1 MRIDGGALMRP
12 WIIVLTSAICAIVA
26 AAALVRPELP
36 HSTSSGLWVVVR
48 PHIPML
54 AVAAFGIYA
63 LCAMLLTTGAL
74 VAETL
79 FVRHRFERSSAHRM
93 RTRGDWPA
101 ALGSIGLHRLA
112 SGLLTET
119 AQSAGE
125 DATVLLTGRFHP
137 GSARGE
143 IGRLHY
149 LWLARSHFFSAVIV
163 LTALAGLGLA
173 QDHGSVPSALGTIPT
188 ISAILI
194 LAGLI
199 LLAILGRIALDV
211 SAEPLI
217 EAISQVPAEPP
228 EVMLLR
234 RAGELTEV
242 TRAVGATYDG
252 IPKPT
257 LQLPERLEATIE
269 EGHRALLDAVRHLV
283 ATTDALGTTLRS
295 SINALNSTI
304 STSITPL
311 QLIAERDRAA
321 PGLPDLQRAVE
332 ALTAVLERLTT
343 TSAIGEEPSHDT
355 AIARS
360 GPREPGLARE
370 LRQLLQ
376 EIGEM
381 R

>member
-1 MRIDGGALMRP
+1 MRP
-12 WIIVLTSAICAIVA
+12 WIIVLTSAICAILA
-26 AAALVRPELP
+26 AAALVEPEVT
-36 HSTSSGLWVVVR
+36 HSTSSDLWVVVR

-93 RTRGDWPA
+93 QTRGDWPVG
-101 ALGSIGLHRLA
+101 LGSIGLHRLA
-112 SGLLTET
+112 SGLITGT
-119 AQSAGE
+119 TQSAAE
-125 DATVLLTGRFHP
+125 NPTALFMGRFHSS
-137 GSARGE
+137 SARGE

-173 QDHGSVPSALGTIPT
+173 QDHGSVPSALGAIPT

-199 LLAILGRIALDV
+199 LLVILGRIALDV
-211 SAEPLI
+211 AAEPLI
-217 EAISQVPAEPP
+217 EAISQVPAEPL

-234 RAGELTEV
+234 RAAELTEV
-242 TRAVGATYDG
+242 TRAIGASYDG
-252 IPKPT
+252 IAKPT
-257 LQLPERLEATIE
+257 LQLPERLEAAIE
-269 EGHRALLDAVRHLV
+269 EGHRALLDSVRHLV
-283 ATTDALGTTLRS
+283 ETTDALGTTLRS
-295 SINALNSTI
+295 SIDALNSTI
-304 STSITPL
+304 STYLTPL
-311 QLIAERDRAA
+311 QSIAERDRVA
-321 PGLPDLQRAVE
+321 PGLSDLQRAVE
-332 ALTAVLERLTT
+332 ALTAVLKRLTT
-343 TSAIGEEPSHDT
+343 TSAIGDEASLGTD
-355 AIARS
+355 IARS
-360 GPREPGLARE
+360 GPSEPRLARE

-376 EIGEM
+376 EIGEV

>member
-1 MRIDGGALMRP
+1 MRP
-12 WIIVLTSAICAIVA
+12 WIIVLTSAICAILA
-26 AAALVRPELP
+26 AAALVEPELAN
-36 HSTSSGLWVVVR
+36 SASSDLWAAVQ

-79 FVRHRFERSSAHRM
+79 FVRHRFGRSGALRLGI
-93 RTRGDWPA
+93 RGDWPA

-112 SGLLTET
+112 SGLINAPT
-119 AQSAGE
+119 QSPDENG
-125 DATVLLTGRFHP
+125 TVLHTIGFHL

-173 QDHGSVPSALGTIPT
+173 QDHGSLPSALGNIPT

-217 EAISQVPAEPP
+217 EAISQIPPDELEIKLLRGAIELP
-228 EVMLLR
+228 EVTH
-234 RAGELTEV
+234 ATE
-242 TRAVGATYDG
+242 ATYDS
-252 IPKPT
+252 IPQPA
-257 LQLPERLEATIE
+257 LQLSERLEAAIE
-269 EGHRALLDAVRHLV
+269 EGHRALLDSVSHLV
-283 ATTDALGTTLRS
+283 ATTDALGITLRS
-295 SINALNSTI
+295 SIDALNSTI
-304 STSITPL
+304 STSVTPL
-311 QLIAERDRAA
+311 QPIVERDRVA
-321 PGLPDLQRAVE
+321 PELSELQRAVE
-332 ALTAVLERLTT
+332 ALTGVLERLTT
-343 TSAIGEEPSHDT
+343 TSAIAEEPSHGGG
-355 AIARS
+355 IART
-360 GPREPGLARE
+360 GPREPRLARE

-376 EIGEM
+376 EIGEV

>member
-1 MRIDGGALMRP
+1 MRP
-12 WIIVLTSAICAIVA
+12 WIIVLTSAICAIFA
-26 AAALVRPELP
+26 AAALVEPEL
-36 HSTSSGLWVVVR
+36 SNTTSSDLWWGVR

-79 FVRHRFERSSAHRM
+79 FVRHRFGRSSAHRM

-101 ALGSIGLHRLA
+101 ALGSTGLHRLA
-112 SGLLTET
+112 SGLITEPIQST
-119 AQSAGE
+119 GEDSTILLSAG
-125 DATVLLTGRFHP
+125 FHV

-173 QDHGSVPSALGTIPT
+173 QDHRSVPSALGTIPT

-199 LLAILGRIALDV
+199 LLAILGRVALDV

-217 EAISQVPAEPP
+217 EAISQMPTEPL

-234 RAGELTEV
+234 RAVELTEI
-242 TRAVGATYDG
+242 TRASEATYDST
-252 IPKPT
+252 PKPT
-257 LQLPERLEATIE
+257 LQLPERLEATIK
-269 EGHRALLDAVRHLV
+269 EGHRALLDSVRHLA
-283 ATTDALGTTLRS
+283 ATTDTIGTTLRS
-295 SINALNSTI
+295 SIDALNSTI
-304 STSITPL
+304 STSVTPPQSIT
-311 QLIAERDRAA
+311 ERDRVA
-321 PGLPDLQRAVE
+321 PGLTELQRAVE

-343 TSAIGEEPSHDT
+343 TSAIAEEPSRSGDV
-355 AIARS
+355 APS
-360 GPREPGLARE
+360 GPRGPQLARE
-370 LRQLLQ
+370 LRELLR
-376 EIGEM
+376 EIGEVS
-381 R
+381 

>member
-1 MRIDGGALMRP
+1 MGRP
-12 WIIVLTSAICAIVA
+12 WIIVLTSAICAILA
-26 AAALVRPELP
+26 AVALVEPELP
-36 HSTSSGLWVVVR
+36 HSTSSDLWVVVR

-63 LCAMLLTTGAL
+63 LCAMLLATGTL

-79 FVRHRFERSSAHRM
+79 IVRHRFERSSAHRM
-93 RTRGDWPA
+93 GTRGDWPV
-101 ALGSIGLHRLA
+101 ALGSIGSHRLA
-112 SGLLTET
+112 SGLITERT
-119 AQSAGE
+119 QSTGE
-125 DATVLLTGRFHP
+125 DLTGLLTVRFHP
-137 GSARGE
+137 NSARGE

-188 ISAILI
+188 ISVTLI

-217 EAISQVPAEPP
+217 EAISQVPAEPL

-234 RAGELTEV
+234 RSAELTEV
-242 TRAVGATYDG
+242 TRAVEATYDG

-257 LQLPERLEATIE
+257 LQLPERLEAAIA
-269 EGHRALLDAVRHLV
+269 EGHRALLDSVRHLV

-295 SINALNSTI
+295 SIDALNSTI

-311 QLIAERDRAA
+311 QSIAERDRVA
-321 PGLPDLQRAVE
+321 PGLLDLQKAVE
-332 ALTAVLERLTT
+332 ALTAVLKRLTT
-343 TSAIGEEPSHDT
+343 TSAIGEEPSPGRD
-355 AIARS
+355 IVRR
-360 GPREPGLARE
+360 GPNEPRLASE

-376 EIGEM
+376 EIGEV

>member
-1 MRIDGGALMRP
+1 MRP
-12 WIIVLTSAICAIVA
+12 WIIVLTSAISAIFA
-26 AAALVRPELP
+26 AAALVEPELSN
-36 HSTSSGLWVVVR
+36 STSSDLWVVVR

-79 FVRHRFERSSAHRM
+79 FVRHRFGRSSAHRI
-93 RTRGDWPA
+93 RTRRDWPA
-101 ALGSIGLHRLA
+101 ALGSTGLHRLA
-112 SGLLTET
+112 SGLITEPT
-119 AQSAGE
+119 QSEGE
-125 DATVLLTGRFHP
+125 DSTILLTAGFHLGP
-137 GSARGE
+137 ARGE

-173 QDHGSVPSALGTIPT
+173 QDHRSVPSALGTIPT
-188 ISAILI
+188 VSAILI

-217 EAISQVPAEPP
+217 EAISQMPTEPL

-234 RAGELTEV
+234 RAVELTEV
-242 TRAVGATYDG
+242 TRASEETYDG
-252 IPKPT
+252 TPKPT
-257 LQLPERLEATIE
+257 LQLTERLEAAIK
-269 EGHRALLDAVRHLV
+269 EGHRPLLDSIRHLV
-283 ATTDALGTTLRS
+283 AITDTLGATLRS
-295 SINALNSTI
+295 SIDALNSTI

-311 QLIAERDRAA
+311 QSITERDRIA
-321 PGLPDLQRAVE
+321 PGLTELQGAVE
-332 ALTAVLERLTT
+332 ALTAMLERLTT
-343 TSAIGEEPSHDT
+343 TSAIAEEPS
-355 AIARS
+355 RS
-360 GPREPGLARE
+360 GDVARNGPRGPQLARE

-376 EIGEM
+376 EIGEV

>member
-1 MRIDGGALMRP
+1 MRP
-12 WIIVLTSAICAIVA
+12 WIIVLTSAICAIFVA
-26 AAALVRPELP
+26 AALIEPELSN
-36 HSTSSGLWVVVR
+36 STSSDLWLVVR

-79 FVRHRFERSSAHRM
+79 FVRHRFGRSGVHRM
-93 RTRGDWPA
+93 RTRRDWPA
-101 ALGSIGLHRLA
+101 ALGSTGLRRLA
-112 SGLLTET
+112 SGLIAEPTQPAE
-119 AQSAGE
+119 E
-125 DATVLLTGRFHP
+125 DSTILLTTHP

-173 QDHGSVPSALGTIPT
+173 QDHGSVPSALGSIPT

-217 EAISQVPAEPP
+217 EAIYQIPAEPL
-228 EVMLLR
+228 EAMLLR
-234 RAGELTEV
+234 RAVELTEV
-242 TRAVGATYDG
+242 TRESQVTYDSS
-252 IPKPT
+252 PRPM
-257 LQLPERLEATIE
+257 LQLPERLEAAIK
-269 EGHRALLDAVRHLV
+269 EGHRALLDSVSHLV
-283 ATTDALGTTLRS
+283 AMTDTLETTLRS
-295 SINALNSTI
+295 SIDALNSTI
-304 STSITPL
+304 STSITTL
-311 QLIAERDRAA
+311 QSITEHDRVV
-321 PGLPDLQRAVE
+321 PELTELQRAVE

-343 TSAIGEEPSHDT
+343 ASAIAEEPS
-355 AIARS
+355 RS
-360 GPREPGLARE
+360 GDVTRNGPGGPQLARE
-370 LRQLLQ
+370 LRQLLH
-376 EIGEM
+376 EIGEV

>member
-1 MRIDGGALMRP
+1 
-12 WIIVLTSAICAIVA
+12 
-26 AAALVRPELP
+26 
-36 HSTSSGLWVVVR
+36 
-48 PHIPML
+48 
-54 AVAAFGIYA
+54 
-63 LCAMLLTTGAL
+63 LLTTGAL

-101 ALGSIGLHRLA
+101 ALGSIGLYRLA
-112 SGLLTET
+112 SGLITET

-125 DATVLLTGRFHP
+125 DPTLLTGRFHS

-143 IGRLHY
+143 IRRLHY

-199 LLAILGRIALDV
+199 LLAILGRIAVDV

-217 EAISQVPAEPP
+217 EAISQVPAEPL

-242 TRAVGATYDG
+242 TRAVEVTYDG
-252 IPKPT
+252 ISKPT
-257 LQLPERLEATIE
+257 LQLPERLEAAIE

-283 ATTDALGTTLRS
+283 ATTDALGSTLRS
-295 SINALNSTI
+295 SIDALNSTM

-311 QLIAERDRAA
+311 QSIAERDRASS
-321 PGLPDLQRAVE
+321 GLSDLQRAVE

-343 TSAIGEEPSHDT
+343 TSAIGEEPSHDRVL
-355 AIARS
+355 ARS
-360 GPREPGLARE
+360 DPREPGLARE

-376 EIGEM
+376 EIREM
-381 R
+381 S

>member
-1 MRIDGGALMRP
+1 MRP
-12 WIIVLTSAICAIVA
+12 WIIVLISAICAVLA
-26 AAALVRPELP
+26 AAALVEPELR
-36 HSTSSGLWVVVR
+36 HSTSSDLWVVVR
-48 PHIPML
+48 PHIPTL

-63 LCAMLLTTGAL
+63 LCAMLLTTGTL

-79 FVRHRFERSSAHRM
+79 FVRHRFEGSSAYRM
-93 RTRGDWPA
+93 RTRRDWPV
-101 ALGSIGLHRLA
+101 ALSSIGLHRLA
-112 SGLLTET
+112 SGLITET
-119 AQSAGE
+119 TQSAREGT
-125 DATVLLTGRFHP
+125 TVSLTGRLHSS
-137 GSARGE
+137 SARGE

-173 QDHGSVPSALGTIPT
+173 QDHGSVPSALGIIPT

-217 EAISQVPAEPP
+217 EAISQVPAEPL
-228 EVMLLR
+228 EAVLLR
-234 RAGELTEV
+234 RAAELTEATHAVEV
-242 TRAVGATYDG
+242 THDG

-257 LQLPERLEATIE
+257 LQLPERVEAAIK
-269 EGHRALLDAVRHLV
+269 EGHRALLDSVGHLV

-295 SINALNSTI
+295 SIDALNSTI

-311 QLIAERDRAA
+311 QSIAGRDRVA
-321 PGLPDLQRAVE
+321 PGVSDLQRAVE
-332 ALTAVLERLTT
+332 ALTAVLKRLTT
-343 TSAIGEEPSHDT
+343 TSAIGEEPSPGRD
-355 AIARS
+355 IARR
-360 GPREPGLARE
+360 GPSEPRLAQE

-376 EIGEM
+376 EIGEV